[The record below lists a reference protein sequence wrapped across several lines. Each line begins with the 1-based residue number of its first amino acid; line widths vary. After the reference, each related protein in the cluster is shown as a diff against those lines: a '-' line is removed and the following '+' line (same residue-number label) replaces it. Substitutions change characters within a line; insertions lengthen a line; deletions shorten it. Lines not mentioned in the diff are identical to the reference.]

1 MTMLIQQKYRL
12 RCIWS
17 MRPIR
22 PMPLFLY
29 TLKMLKIYFRLRQ
42 MMCSN
47 SPRGQGLLEYAIL
60 IVLVGVV
67 IMAALILIG
76 PAIGNMYSNIVETTP

>member
-1 MTMLIQQKYRL
+1 
-12 RCIWS
+12 
-17 MRPIR
+17 
-22 PMPLFLY
+22 MPVTLFLY
-29 TLKMLKIYFRLRQ
+29 TRKMLKLYFRLRQ
-42 MMCSN
+42 LMFSY

-67 IMAALILIG
+67 IMAALILVG